1 MTQATLSFHMT
12 ATEISIAHNNRTIN
26 VPHSDKDRQKDN
38 YYWPGNK
45 SLQQAYEDLFSAD
58 VEEYNSRQKRK
69 DRKINN
75 YLSKITEAFER
86 EKEKLRKLRS
96 KGATLRTLRQNKKVA
111 KPCYEFIITIGNLH
125 DNPEFNAKDG
135 ERKYEA
141 KYILQQYVEDFVKRY
156 NNKENGV
163 ELINA
168 ALHMCEN
175 GQVHLHCNV
184 VFHSSDNKRGMRH
197 QVSLNK
203 ALEQMGFISDEHSL
217 AITKWEEHEKEVLR
231 GLCAE
236 HDIEIIAGK
245 GSKKHQHK
253 QEYILEQEK
262 QQHKEREIALDE
274 QETMFSE
281 FLENSE
287 PGNAFLLL
295 KENEILRQELSELQ
309 QQEEK
314 ELDFIAEMW
323 NTYKSE
329 NSDYWCNYRNTKEQL
344 KNEIRLTAQQKQN
357 DQENLKR
364 LFSSIFNGN
373 DFIIIRLFKLLS
385 ALALKIRIDREEQKL
400 EELKVINKK
409 LKRQATVIC
418 NASKQTAESL
428 YTKDYDRIYSILGN
442 WEQLLKSINND
453 LEILFDGSNPQ
464 IEKKNEYEIT
474 K

>member
-26 VPHSDKDRQKDN
+26 VSHSDKARQKDN

-75 YLSKITEAFER
+75 YLSKITEAFEK
-86 EKEKLRKLRS
+86 EKGKLRKLRNQ
-96 KGATLRTLRQNKKVA
+96 GATTKTLRQNKKVA

-141 KYILQQYVEDFVKRY
+141 KHILQQYVEDFVRRY

-163 ELINA
+163 ELFNA
-168 ALHMCEN
+168 SIHMCEN
-175 GQVHLHCNV
+175 GQVHLHCDV
-184 VFHSSDNKRGMRH
+184 IFHSSDNKRGLQH
-197 QVSLNK
+197 QVSMNK
-203 ALEQMGFISDEHSL
+203 ALEQMGFIGDEHSL
-217 AITKWEEHEKEVLR
+217 PITKWEEYEKGILR

-245 GSKKHQHK
+245 GSKEHQHK

-262 QQHKEREIALDE
+262 QRNKERELALDE
-274 QETMFSE
+274 QEAMFSE

-287 PGNAFLLL
+287 TGNAFLLL
-295 KENEILRQELSELQ
+295 KENEFLRQELSELQ
-309 QQEEK
+309 QQEEQ
-314 ELDFIAEMW
+314 ELDYIAEIW
-323 NTYKSE
+323 NTYKKE
-329 NSDYWCNYRNTKEQL
+329 NSEYWSNYKTTKEQL
-344 KNEIRLTAQQKQN
+344 KYEIHLASQQKSH
-357 DQENLKR
+357 DQEKLRR

-373 DFIIIRLFKLLS
+373 EFIIIRLFKLLS

-400 EELKVINKK
+400 EELKAINKK
-409 LKRQATVIC
+409 LKSQATVIC
-418 NASKQTAESL
+418 NASKETAEALHS
-428 YTKDYDRIYSILGN
+428 KDYDRIYSTFGN
-442 WEQLLKSINND
+442 WEQTLKSIHND
-453 LEILFDGSNPQ
+453 LETVFESPNPQ
-464 IEKKNEYEIT
+464 KESKNTYEEI
-474 K
+474 